1 MSRYLPIT
9 DFRAR
14 RKVLVRRDFAIAEK
28 PQPRP
33 ADFIDEKVWR
43 SIVTL
48 PDDVAIRTSNHHGK
62 TLAQL
67 DALNSAWIFSM
78 RMPPYREKMSPVM
91 LDAHD
96 EMQAAIYNCLTGY
109 YRFSAGGMRNVMELV
124 AIGCWAEVC
133 GKKKEFRDWQKG
145 KLQLGLGTACDG
157 LIAGAASLESH
168 LKATVND
175 TLFSHKDPAAKGIMA
190 QGGWVRRIFSALSEF
205 VHSRPNYTDSHFRKS
220 NGPIYVKSAFNHVAW
235 IHFETIAIAYVLV
248 LIARPKVRVSPAIRA
263 LFADSNRVRS
273 RVTRAAF
280 MHLS

>member
-14 RKVLVRRDFAIAEK
+14 RRILVRSDFGIAEK
-28 PQPRP
+28 AQPRP
-33 ADFIDEKVWR
+33 ADLVDEKVWR

-67 DALNSAWIFSM
+67 NELNSAWILSI
-78 RMPPYREKMSPVM
+78 RMAPYREKMSPAM
-91 LDAHD
+91 LEAYD

-109 YRFSAGGMRNVMELV
+109 YRFSVGGMRNVLELV

-133 GKKKEFRDWQKG
+133 GKNKEFRDWQKG
-145 KLQLGLGTACDG
+145 RRELALGMACDG

-168 LKATVND
+168 LKSTVSD
-175 TLFSHKDPAAKGIMA
+175 TLFSQKNPAAAGLAA
-190 QGGWVRRIFSALSEF
+190 QGGCVRRLFSSLSDF
-205 VHSRPNYTDSHFRKS
+205 AHSRPNYTDSRFRQS

-235 IHFETIAIAYVLV
+235 VHFETIAIAYVLV
-248 LIARPKVRVSPAIRA
+248 LIARPRMRISPTIRA
-263 LFADSNRVRS
+263 LFADTKRVRS

-280 MHLS
+280 IYLS